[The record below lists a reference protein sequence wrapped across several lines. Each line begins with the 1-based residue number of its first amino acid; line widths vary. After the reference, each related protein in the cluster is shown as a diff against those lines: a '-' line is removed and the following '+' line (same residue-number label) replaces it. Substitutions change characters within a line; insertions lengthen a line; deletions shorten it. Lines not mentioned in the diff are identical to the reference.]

1 MKANMPREVY
11 HYTTGQRF
19 IGIIQDGAIK
29 PSMAFVAKGE
39 RAAVWFTLSPEWDQT
54 ANKTRCNDDCGI
66 TDLSCEETA
75 APDGEFVRLVVDP
88 KCAPYTWLEFVER
101 SRIDKK
107 LARALAGIAREK
119 GVRIEDWRVAFRPIR
134 RAYWLRV
141 DVWRNGEWRPADV
154 P

>member
-1 MKANMPREVY
+1 MKTNKPQEIY
-11 HYTTGQRF
+11 HYTTGRRF

-29 PSMAFVAKGE
+29 PSTAFVAKGE

-54 ANKTRCNDDCGI
+54 ANKARCDEDCRI
-66 TDLSCEETA
+66 TGLSCEETA
-75 APDGEFVRLVVDP
+75 ALSGGLIRLVVDR
-88 KCAPYTWLEFVER
+88 KCAPYTWQEFVKR

-107 LARALAGIAREK
+107 LALALAGIAREK
-119 GVRIEDWRVAFRPIR
+119 GVRVEDWRVTFRPVL
-134 RAYWLRV
+134 RANWLRV